1 MSGIITKLSAM
12 YCTLNARIFFFLRT
26 AGVTTETFKS
36 SSVSQDRKKAL
47 EEMIGYYRF
56 CSSCE
61 EFQSWMKDK
70 ENIFRT
76 LQPQADNVEV
86 VQQKYQVPLFPA
98 YR

>member
-1 MSGIITKLSAM
+1 MDL
-12 YCTLNARIFFFLRT
+12 FFFKRQ
-26 AGVTTETFKS
+26 GVITTIINS
-36 SSVSQDRKKAL
+36 SSVLQGRKKAL

-61 EFQSWMKDK
+61 EFQSWMKVK

-86 VQQKYQVPLFPA
+86 MQQKYQVPFFSA
-98 YR
+98 HT

>member
-1 MSGIITKLSAM
+1 
-12 YCTLNARIFFFLRT
+12 
-26 AGVTTETFKS
+26 
-36 SSVSQDRKKAL
+36 
-47 EEMIGYYRF
+47 MIGYYRF

-86 VQQKYQVPLFPA
+86 MQQKYQVPFFPSHT
-98 YR
+98 YLLNQNDLGRIDKVEK

>member
-1 MSGIITKLSAM
+1 MTIVKSLS
-12 YCTLNARIFFFLRT
+12 LLQN
-26 AGVTTETFKS
+26 
-36 SSVSQDRKKAL
+36 RKKAL

-61 EFQSWMKDK
+61 EFQSWMRDK

-86 VQQKYQVPLFPA
+86 MQQKYQVPLLPLH
-98 YR
+98 R